1 MQWQFIT
8 WQKIKIKIPI
18 ANDLENNYSEYDN
31 IDYWIEDLQLIK
43 IDDNI
48 LLDSNIWLS
57 DRHLTCVM
65 QILYVEGY
73 EQHTYAI
80 IKKKYNY
87 KKMPQYIFI
96 NNNHWVLVKIQML
109 ITNLHCIIFDSH
121 MPMTTKLLNNIIK
134 LLCKFINV
142 NNLSYTYA
150 NVM

>member
-18 ANDLENNYSEYDN
+18 ANDLENDYSEYDN

-43 IDDNI
+43 VDDNI

-80 IKKKYNY
+80 IKK
-87 KKMPQYIFI
+87 
-96 NNNHWVLVKIQML
+96 
-109 ITNLHCIIFDSH
+109 
-121 MPMTTKLLNNIIK
+121 
-134 LLCKFINV
+134 
-142 NNLSYTYA
+142 
-150 NVM
+150 

>member
-18 ANDLENNYSEYDN
+18 SNDLENDYSEYDN

-43 IDDNI
+43 VDDNI
-48 LLDSNIWLS
+48 LLDLNIWLS

-80 IKKKYNY
+80 IKK
-87 KKMPQYIFI
+87 
-96 NNNHWVLVKIQML
+96 
-109 ITNLHCIIFDSH
+109 
-121 MPMTTKLLNNIIK
+121 
-134 LLCKFINV
+134 
-142 NNLSYTYA
+142 
-150 NVM
+150 